1 MTTGINETVR
11 KQAAVVCLLVLAV
24 IALYLSYLIAKP
36 FLAPLVIAV
45 MLAIVFHP
53 LHLKIRT
60 FFRNPNAAS
69 TISTTLVLVVV
80 AIPLVVLGISVSG
93 ELSAVV
99 QSLRER
105 SRPQGGLSPYLA
117 YLGENLL
124 KRLGNYVNLSQ
135 LDPQEALLRGA
146 EQVSRYLLSAGAAA
160 VSNLLS
166 FVLDAVVVFF
176 SLFFFFREGES
187 ILQGFGAIL
196 PLNSDQTGKLFTDIG
211 KTMTANLYGGLAVA
225 AAQGSLTGIAF
236 GILGLSA
243 PILWGLVTALASL
256 VPVVGSALVW
266 GPAAILLFLSGH
278 WIKAVI
284 LLAWGAGVVG
294 QVDAVVR
301 PYVVAAHVKVH
312 TLLVFFSLLGG
323 VEAFGI
329 GGIVIGPVVLS
340 VMMAILDM
348 LRKTDFSWKSSPP
361 DWQG

>member
-1 MTTGINETVR
+1 MNETVR
-11 KQAAVVCLLVLAV
+11 KQAAVVCLLVLAA
-24 IALYLSYLIAKP
+24 IALYLCYLIAKP
-36 FLAPLVIAV
+36 FLVPLVIAV

-60 FFRNPNAAS
+60 FLRNPNAAA
-69 TISTTLVLVVV
+69 TISTTLVLLVV
-80 AIPLVVLGISVSG
+80 AIPLVVLGISVSR

-105 SRPQGGLSPYLA
+105 SGTQGGLSPYLA

-124 KRLGNYVNLSQ
+124 KRLGNYANLSQ
-135 LDPQEALLRGA
+135 FDPEAALLRGA

-160 VSNLLS
+160 VSNILS
-166 FVLDAVVVFF
+166 FALDTVVVFF

-187 ILQGFGAIL
+187 ILQSVGAVL
-196 PLNSDQTGKLFTDIG
+196 PLNSDQTEKLFAGIAE
-211 KTMTANLYGGLAVA
+211 TMTANLYGGLAVA
-225 AAQGSLTGIAF
+225 AAQGTLTGIAF

-243 PILWGLVTALASL
+243 PILWALVTALASL

-266 GPAAILLFLSGH
+266 GPAVILLFLSGH
-278 WIKAVI
+278 WIKAIV
-284 LLAWGAGVVG
+284 LLALGAGVVG

-301 PYVVAAHVKVH
+301 PYVIGAHVKVH

-329 GGIVIGPVVLS
+329 VGIFIGPVVLS
-340 VMMAILDM
+340 VTMAVLDM
-348 LRKTDFSWKSSPP
+348 LRKTDFSWKSAPRRT
-361 DWQG
+361 